1 MSISL
6 LHDFVFDEGSILEV
20 KFNELDKNARK
31 SERFQWYLTL
41 DNRRYDLSFI
51 ERVGDTRVLFN
62 RDIGILRFDP
72 TTGYLEAM
80 EGSKTIKVQENDG
93 VISE

>member
-6 LHDFVFDEGSILEV
+6 LHDFVFEEGAILEV

-41 DNRRYDLSFI
+41 GNRRYDLSFI
-51 ERVGDTRVLFN
+51 EMVGSTRVLFN
-62 RDIGILRFDP
+62 KDIGILRFNP
-72 TTGYLEAM
+72 ATSQLETM
-80 EGSKTIKVQENDG
+80 EGSKTIKVHENDG
-93 VISE
+93 IISE